1 MRGGDPAQA
10 IERMM
15 AADANGDG
23 KLSRDEMPEQMAVR
37 IFDRADTNKDGFVDK
52 IEIEIIVKEGGLRGG
67 QGAGQGGGQGAG
79 GAGRGG
85 APSFEGSM
93 KQANRGFQAL
103 NKSALDASTLTAD
116 LASVQTLQMGLVGSK
131 GGIAGVKMS
140 DAAKA
145 KFGEDTA
152 KYQSELRRQILDVI
166 MISFDIEKAILNGDT
181 ALDILTTNFNGL
193 GLTVNL
199 GNGDGTFQPSV
210 DVLTSV
216 EQHAIGIGLA
226 DFDADGKLDVAVGGP
241 LDEAVL
247 VLRGDGVGAFT
258 SIAPMSTG
266 SGSRPTHLAVGD
278 LNGDLRPDAV
288 YLDMATEQM
297 KVLLNNCMP

>member
-52 IEIEIIVKEGGLRGG
+52 IEIEIIVKEGGLRGGQGAG

-181 ALDILTTNFNGL
+181 AAAKASVKKLHDAEESGHSL
-193 GLTVNL
+193 
-199 GNGDGTFQPSV
+199 FQNEESK
-210 DVLTSV
+210 
-216 EQHAIGIGLA
+216 EAEGA
-226 DFDADGKLDVAVGGP
+226 DAP
-241 LDEAVL
+241 EAP
-247 VLRGDGVGAFT
+247 RAR
-258 SIAPMSTG
+258 
-266 SGSRPTHLAVGD
+266 GSRGG
-278 LNGDLRPDAV
+278 NRPPA
-288 YLDMATEQM
+288 
-297 KVLLNNCMP
+297 NN